1 MALPFDP
8 AEDHLTSEELH
19 GLLGDL
25 QEPTERRLLF
35 HALARCE
42 TCREGTPGLLEM
54 LAQGRL
60 SPEASL
66 PEIEVALSEAGAS
79 RYWDELRAGLEELS
93 AEERHA
99 RLLRDPRLAHWGLAA
114 YLAELSLGAE
124 RVHAGRHAEL
134 ATAAADGLRD
144 DEPVPAEYL
153 AELRAFAWAVRADA
167 FRRVGEEAEA
177 EHAFDR
183 ALAQLDLHEEPADF
197 LPFRS
202 RVLALLARLR
212 EQQGR
217 WHEALLGIDRAL
229 TATEAIHRP
238 ESATVAGILGAK
250 ARLLAAAGSWEE
262 ALEVLDRA
270 VRVLTSE
277 SSASLRRRLELDRLE
292 LLVRVGSLEE
302 AEACLSCL
310 LRSMDSAESRGNGG
324 SAAADAARLAVLEAS
339 VHVRRGRLEEA
350 EREQRRGLA
359 AWVSEGNAR
368 EAAKALLGLARILL
382 ARDRSGALA
391 NLADQAGEWVETL
404 DTDRETGA
412 VLQLFRAAVHW
423 EGVGLEVL
431 VEELRKQL
439 DRHRP

>member
-1 MALPFDP
+1 MASPFDP
-8 AEDHLTSEELH
+8 AEDHLTPKELH

-60 SPEASL
+60 TPEASL
-66 PEIEVALSEAGAS
+66 PEIEVALSEAAAS
-79 RYWDELRAGLEELS
+79 RYWDELRSRLEGLS
-93 AEERHA
+93 PEERHA
-99 RLLRDPRLAHWGLAA
+99 RLLRDPRLSHWGLAVH
-114 YLAELSLGAE
+114 LAELGLDAE
-124 RVHAGRHAEL
+124 PVPARRRAEL
-134 ATAAADGLRD
+134 ATAAADGLQD

-167 FRRVGEEAEA
+167 LRRAGEEAEA
-177 EHAFDR
+177 EDAFDR

-238 ESATVAGILGAK
+238 ESATVARILGAK

-262 ALEVLDRA
+262 ALEVQEQA
-270 VRVLTSE
+270 VRTLASE
-277 SSASLRRRLELDRLE
+277 NPVSLRRSLELDRLE

-302 AEACLSCL
+302 AEACLPCL
-310 LRSMDSAESRGNGG
+310 QRSVDSAEPVGN
-324 SAAADAARLAVLEAS
+324 AVADAARFACLEAS
-339 VHVRRGRLEEA
+339 VHMRRGRLDEA
-350 EREQRRGLA
+350 ERARRRGLA

-368 EAAKALLGLARILL
+368 EAAKALLDLARVVL
-382 ARDRSGALA
+382 ARGRAGELK
-391 NLADQAGEWVETL
+391 NLADRAGQWVDTL
-404 DTDRETGA
+404 DPDRETGA

-439 DRHRP
+439 DHRRP